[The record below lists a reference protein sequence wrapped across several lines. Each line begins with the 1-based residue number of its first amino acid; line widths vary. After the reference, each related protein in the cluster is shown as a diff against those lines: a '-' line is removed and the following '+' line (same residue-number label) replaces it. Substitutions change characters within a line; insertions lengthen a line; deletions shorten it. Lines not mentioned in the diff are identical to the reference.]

1 MLHALVGGIAIV
13 RDPRANAG
21 KFVRGDRGTD
31 AAAANENCAFRA
43 AIRNGQAHGLRKIG
57 IIHGRGA
64 VCSEIQN
71 AVAEP
76 LEKWDEL
83 LLQWEAS
90 VIRSN
95 CQAHSRLRP
104 KLGRPQCII
113 NVRAS
118 RESR

>member
-1 MLHALVGGIAIV
+1 VGGVAIV
-13 RDPRANAG
+13 RDSGANAG
-21 KFVRGDRGTD
+21 KFVRGYRSAD

-43 AIRNGQAHGLRKIG
+43 AIRNRQAHGLRKIG
-57 IIHGRGA
+57 IIHGSRT

-71 AVAEP
+71 DVAKF
-76 LEKWDEL
+76 LEKWDEVL
-83 LLQWEAS
+83 LEWETS
-90 VIRSN
+90 VIRSD